1 MPVIR
6 TALLLIICCMFMN
19 SHQVQAVT
27 PQVRLPDWHT
37 RNVSLTEWKPE
48 EGILVISV
56 MVKADQVDLS
66 EISSQL
72 FAPAELNIPLDRHE
86 RKTLKKGDKALFMH
100 KINVKPGFAGWLEL
114 DIRAMPDR
122 DGLLELAASKHAKE
136 PLTLRIIEEEI
147 KTISQPLFIGI
158 SLPVLLN
165 DDIAISTMPE
175 ATFRNDFEVDGSKYY
190 LWYPPEG
197 LGKGITAEGLKAY
210 SAAIRSGSLPR
221 SESAAKML
229 LRRFETNSQ
238 PITFEK
244 EKGETFML
252 PTTVAADLIEAN
264 QLTLQAVTKQRS
276 EELIRR
282 LATMKPVYTRPF
294 LYYNLALLENNL
306 KKKAAAIKYLEM
318 ALTDLPAWPLAEKLL
333 KKLKK

>member
-19 SHQVQAVT
+19 SHQLQAVT

-37 RNVSLTEWKPE
+37 RNVALTEWKPE

-66 EISSQL
+66 DISSRL
-72 FAPAELNIPLDRHE
+72 YAPAELNAPLDRHE
-86 RKTLKKGDKALFMH
+86 RKTLKKGEKVLFMH
-100 KINVKPGFAGWLEL
+100 KVNVKPGFAGWFEL

-122 DGLLELAASKHAKE
+122 EDLLKLAASQHTNE
-136 PLTLRIIEEEI
+136 PLTRKIVEEEI
-147 KTISQPLFIGI
+147 KTIAQPMFIGI
-158 SLPVLLN
+158 SIPVLLN

-175 ATFRNDFEVDGSKYY
+175 ASFRNDYEVDGRKYY

-210 SAAIRSGSLPR
+210 SAAIRSGSLAR

-229 LRRFETNSQ
+229 IRRFETNKE
-238 PITFEK
+238 PVAIEK
-244 EKGETFML
+244 ADGETFML
-252 PTTVAADLIEAN
+252 PAAVTADLIEAN
-264 QLTLQAVTKQRS
+264 QLTVQAVTNKRP
-276 EELIRR
+276 EELARR
-282 LATMKPVYTRPF
+282 LATMKPGYTRPF
-294 LYYNLALLENNL
+294 LYYNLAMLENSR
-306 KKKAAAIKYLEM
+306 KKNAQAIKHLEQ
-318 ALTDLPAWPLAEKLL
+318 ALSDLPAWPLAEKFL
-333 KKLKK
+333 KKLK